1 MKQRN
6 TGNMKNLAKL
16 DQLDENIEAKH
27 LSSTMKQKQEQE
39 KPKESSED
47 DYQ

>member
-27 LSSTMKQKQEQE
+27 LSSTMKQE
-39 KPKESSED
+39 
-47 DYQ
+47 